1 MTRLGDRADNDD
13 PFDFKNAGRGG
24 ETDKNDWHFVDRRRK
39 WMKVVTVEW
48 MMSEKSTLYVCEVKT
63 CIDNYQACLDMG
75 ANELKW
81 HVLWW
86 FFLIKRLEAIQLRL
100 YYYLYI
106 CICIGILLLTI
117 AIDWLEAST
126 VLSTRTITEKQ
137 GHNVVLSCRFEQL
150 TNKDRVMW

>member
-1 MTRLGDRADNDD
+1 
-13 PFDFKNAGRGG
+13 
-24 ETDKNDWHFVDRRRK
+24 
-39 WMKVVTVEW
+39 
-48 MMSEKSTLYVCEVKT
+48 MSEKSTLYVCEVKT
-63 CIDNYQACLDMG
+63 CLDNYQPCLDMG

-100 YYYLYI
+100 YYYLSIYI
-106 CICIGILLLTI
+106 GVLLLTI
-117 AIDWLEAST
+117 AIGWLEAST

-137 GHNVVLSCRFEQL
+137 GRDVVLSCRFEHL